1 MITIKEVTN
10 KRDLK
15 KFIKFPRE
23 LYKGNKNFVPFL
35 DGDEMNMLT
44 PKGNAAFEFCEAKYW
59 LAYEDNKIVGRLGA
73 IWHKR
78 SNEIRN
84 AKQIRFTRFDVVD
97 NFEVTKLLFDKAIA
111 WAKEIGM
118 NEIIGPLGFSDLDKE
133 GMLVEGFEHPSLVL
147 TLYNHPYYVEH
158 LTKLGFVK
166 DIDWVEYRIEIPSE
180 PNERLD
186 QICKKTLDRRDY
198 YIHYFKTKK
207 EMISAIYD
215 GLAIMN
221 EVYSHLYGYVAL
233 TQKQIDEFIRNFSI
247 VLNKKFVF
255 AVKHKK
261 TNELLGYGF
270 LAPSLTKAM
279 QKANGKLL
287 PTGMFHI
294 LHDLKHFDTVDLY
307 SIGVKKQYQNTGI
320 NAIIMN
326 EAIKSC
332 QRYNVKYA
340 ETGPELETN
349 VQIQSQWKNFNHI
362 QHKRRRSFKYE
373 IK

>member
-166 DIDWVEYRIEIPSE
+166 DIDWIEYRIEIPSE

-186 QICKKTLDRRDY
+186 QICKKTLERRDY

-207 EMISAIYD
+207 EMIAAIYE

-233 TQKQIDEFIRNFSI
+233 TQNQIDEFIRNFSI